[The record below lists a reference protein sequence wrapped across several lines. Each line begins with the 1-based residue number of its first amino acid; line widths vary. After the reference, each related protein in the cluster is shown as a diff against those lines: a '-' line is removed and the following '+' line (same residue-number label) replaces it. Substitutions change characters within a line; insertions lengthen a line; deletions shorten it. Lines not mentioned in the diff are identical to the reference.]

1 MTVIHVKAKKE
12 EKKDNYCQKVKL
24 KVYENPLLL
33 ILGVLFLIGI
43 VSFISVFM
51 AYFLVFD
58 GSII

>member
-1 MTVIHVKAKKE
+1 VKAKKE